1 MKPQTEN
8 LVTNSRNVLHLS
20 SQFDF
25 QKGREALFWS
35 DETLNYSSP
44 NMFNSEFSLYSL
56 TVLAGISG

>member
-1 MKPQTEN
+1 MKLQTEN
-8 LVTNSRNVLHLS
+8 LVTNSRNALHLS

-25 QKGREALFWS
+25 QKDREALFSS

-56 TVLAGISG
+56 MVSAGISG